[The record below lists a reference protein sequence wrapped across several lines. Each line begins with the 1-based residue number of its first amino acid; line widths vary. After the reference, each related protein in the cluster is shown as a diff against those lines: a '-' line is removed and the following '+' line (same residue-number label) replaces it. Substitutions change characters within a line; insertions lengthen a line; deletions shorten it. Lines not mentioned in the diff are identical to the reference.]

1 MIKVWNFDFNQVPG
15 RTLPD
20 YDDQALVQDA
30 FDFNLERMV
39 DLEDIGFEGVFYSEH
54 HFINSMSPCPNL
66 LVALLAGRT
75 KRLKMG
81 VMGNVLAFHQPWRL
95 AEELHM
101 LDYITNGR
109 LEIGVASG
117 VPPEFL
123 FVNIKQ
129 EDIRPMYQE
138 ILDFIDAA
146 AKERM
151 VSFSG
156 KYFNYEDVP
165 IMPRPRKEARR
176 RNWVTIYSEASCR
189 DAARRDYKVCTG
201 YQSVEAAAKAF
212 AGYYDEADKIGIK
225 VGPDDLG
232 IRRQV
237 LIGDTHE
244 GAVAL
249 ATELKESAMARMN
262 DVFKSVF
269 ARLAKAGVGPADSVT
284 KSGVIDAAAVPRAD
298 ENAAAASGDDPK
310 DNAIKRIAQKNNS
323 ALDISPEEYITGS
336 PETVAE
342 QIIDQ
347 CRRLG
352 AGNMM
357 AYCAPTLDKD
367 QIVHHYSLW
376 RKVLPIL
383 TKADVRLSTAA

>member
-298 ENAAAASGDDPK
+298 ENAAAASGDDP
-310 DNAIKRIAQKNNS
+310 N
-323 ALDISPEEYITGS
+323 P
-336 PETVAE
+336 
-342 QIIDQ
+342 
-347 CRRLG
+347 
-352 AGNMM
+352 
-357 AYCAPTLDKD
+357 AY
-367 QIVHHYSLW
+367 S
-376 RKVLPIL
+376 
-383 TKADVRLSTAA
+383 